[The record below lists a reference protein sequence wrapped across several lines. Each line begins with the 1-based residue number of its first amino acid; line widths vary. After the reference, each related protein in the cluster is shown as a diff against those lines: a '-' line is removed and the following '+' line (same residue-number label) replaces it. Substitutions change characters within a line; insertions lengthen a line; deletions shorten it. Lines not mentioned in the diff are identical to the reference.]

1 MIAAAATPVKRAGG
15 TLVDEMPLA
24 AILSKPQKHELSAI
38 LPELRAWLVER
49 GWGCVFDLE
58 SAAYLRDATQCA
70 PHAAAR
76 RSDIDGIERTELAGR
91 KPDLAIILGGD
102 GTLLAAARA
111 FAHTDTPLLSVNL
124 GSLGFMT
131 EVPLTD
137 LYPTL
142 QAWCDGTAAIEVRSM
157 MRAELFCGDERTRQW
172 DALNDVVVAKGTI
185 ARMADFA
192 VEIDGQPVATFRA
205 DGVILSTP
213 TGSTAYN
220 LSAHG
225 PIVMPT
231 VNAMAITPIC
241 PHLLTIRP
249 IVVPGESSIC
259 VRVVGVPNQ
268 TYLTVD
274 GQEAVPM
281 QVGDQVR
288 CRRSEYSVRLL
299 RLKPNGLF
307 NVLRSKLK
315 WGER

>member
-1 MIAAAATPVKRAGG
+1 
-15 TLVDEMPLA
+15 MPLA
-24 AILSKPQKHELSAI
+24 AIISKPQKAELETI
-38 LPELRAWLVER
+38 LPELRAWLAGR
-49 GWGCVFDLE
+49 GWSSVLDPE
-58 SAAYLRDATQCA
+58 SAAYLPDAGPGVERA
-70 PHAAAR
+70 ELPER
-76 RSDIDGIERTELAGR
+76 R
-91 KPDLAIILGGD
+91 PDMVIVLGGD

-111 FAHTDTPLLSVNL
+111 FAHTNIPLLSVNL
-124 GSLGFMT
+124 GSLGFLT
-131 EVPLTD
+131 EVPLSE
-137 LYPTL
+137 LYATL
-142 QAWCDGTAAIEVRSM
+142 EAWCDGCAAIEERSM
-157 MRAELFCGDERTRQW
+157 MRAELFCAGSGEITRQW

-192 VEIDGQPVATFRA
+192 VEIDAQAVAAFRA

-220 LSAHG
+220 LAADG

-231 VNAMAITPIC
+231 VNCMVVTPIC

-249 IVVPGESSIC
+249 IVVPGESAIT
-259 VRVVGVPNQ
+259 VRVTGVANEIF
-268 TYLTVD
+268 LTVD

-281 QVGDQVR
+281 HVGDEVR
-288 CRRSEYSVRLL
+288 CCRSQYSVKLL

>member
-1 MIAAAATPVKRAGG
+1 
-15 TLVDEMPLA
+15 MPLA
-24 AILSKPQKHELSAI
+24 GIISKPQKHELETI
-38 LPELRAWLVER
+38 LPELRAWLAER
-49 GWGCVFDLE
+49 GWSCVLDRA
-58 SAAYLRDATQCA
+58 SAAYLRDDADA
-70 PHAAAR
+70 DVD
-76 RSDIDGIERTELAGR
+76 SVEREQMASR
-91 KPDLAIILGGD
+91 KPDLVVVLGGD

-111 FAHTDTPLLSVNL
+111 FAHTGTPLLSVNL
-124 GSLGFMT
+124 GSLGFLT
-131 EVPLTD
+131 EVPLSD
-137 LYPTL
+137 LYATL
-142 QAWCDGTAAIEVRSM
+142 QAWCDGTAAIETRSM
-157 MRAELFCGDERTRQW
+157 MHAELFCGGNSTRQW

-231 VNAMAITPIC
+231 VNAMLVTPIC

-249 IVVPGESSIC
+249 IVVPGESAIS

-281 QVGDQVR
+281 HVGDQVH
-288 CRRSEYSVRLL
+288 CRRSQFSVRLL
-299 RLKPNGLF
+299 RLQPNGLF